1 MQVDVNID
9 KLIPRITSTLNKLL
23 IKNDFDSLTVT
34 DISKE
39 AGFSRQY
46 FYRAFSDKH
55 ALCVELFAYDMK
67 TGIDEQTSSQPCYH
81 KALEHIM
88 KNARIYK
95 SIFQSSYSSYLFD
108 LIFNS
113 AMELIR
119 ATADHVGMSTFTR
132 EQDNSLRLYLLG
144 ATSMLVKSLTGGEHF
159 SKDELEKIFYDN
171 APSFLAPLKR
181 ETVPKDFLVRRLA
194 KYLEDRLI

>member
-9 KLIPRITSTLNKLL
+9 RLVPRIASTLNKLL

-34 DISKE
+34 DISRE

-46 FYRAFSDKH
+46 FYRAFADKH

-67 TGIDEQTSSQPCYH
+67 TGIDEQTSQPSYH
-81 KALEHIM
+81 KVLEHIM

-108 LIFNS
+108 LMFNS

-144 ATSMLVKSLTGGEHF
+144 ATSMLVKFLTGGEHF